1 MFSNGNSTIEHSLF
15 KIGKGDFKK
24 SFSINHGYICFKW
37 LKTQIAHCPW
47 ILITSILF
55 KLLVGSN
62 LLLKLWLNRCN
73 KKQVI
78 SAIIFSEH
86 FRVHAYWTG
95 NSVVSLLSIKSAISE
110 DTGNYSCILPNT
122 GEKVTAS
129 LHILKGI
136 FYSGSNVNVME
147 KMESHLPL
155 AFGMN

>member
-1 MFSNGNSTIEHSLF
+1 MVTYVSNDSKVTSHIVLGSHPFRLSCDAL
-15 KIGKGDFKK
+15 
-24 SFSINHGYICFKW
+24 Y
-37 LKTQIAHCPW
+37 
-47 ILITSILF
+47 LIF
-55 KLLVGSN
+55 
-62 LLLKLWLNRCN
+62 KLWLNRWN